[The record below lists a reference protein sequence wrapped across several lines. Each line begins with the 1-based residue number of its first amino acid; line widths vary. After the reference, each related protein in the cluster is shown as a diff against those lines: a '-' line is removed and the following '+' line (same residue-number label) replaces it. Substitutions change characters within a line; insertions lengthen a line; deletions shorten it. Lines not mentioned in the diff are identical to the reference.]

1 MINKNFK
8 RIFNKYSNI
17 FKFIFYLKYLFLI
30 FFISLLTYLIV
41 PKFFNFSEKQF
52 YIKKHIEKNYDLT
65 IKNIEKIQYNILPL
79 PNLEIKNASLNF
91 LNDDL
96 EIEAKT
102 IYIFPNILKIYNFK
116 NFKSNKINFINSDI
130 KIKTKY
136 ISSFYKKIVSQKN
149 KINFDKTTIQ
159 ILDDDKLVL
168 SLNDLNYSNYGFKKN
183 LVYGKVFKKNLRIK
197 VTEKLDKISFK
208 LINTGIFGEIVYLD
222 NTINKF
228 KLGRFKGK
236 ILNSNIKFNFSI
248 DEKELIIQDYIFR
261 NKDLSYDS
269 NGKIIFSPFFS
280 INLKSKIKDINKDLF
295 YKIDFITLLKNK
307 DFLKRLNIKQ
317 EVVYSSKR
325 FSKNFVKNLNAK
337 IDLAYGRIAINK
349 TILLDIGEIN
359 CNSEMN
365 LIDEDSILIIRCQI
379 SSEDEKNFLRSFS
392 TNYNG
397 KNEALNLEIKANL
410 NLIQKKIN
418 FLTVTNNTYQAS
430 EEDLKLFKEIFEI
443 TFLKDNLLDIFN
455 TRKINNFLENIL

>member
-30 FFISLLTYLIV
+30 FFISLLTYLVV

-52 YIKKHIEKNYDLT
+52 YLKKHLEQNYDLK
-65 IKNIEKIQYNILPL
+65 IKNIEKIQYNIFPV

-96 EIEAKT
+96 EIEAKKV
-102 IYIFPNILKIYNFK
+102 YIFPNILKIYNFE
-116 NFKSNKINFINSDI
+116 NFKSNKINFINCDI

-149 KINFDKTTIQ
+149 KINFHKTTIQ
-159 ILDDDKLVL
+159 LLDDTKPVL
-168 SLNDLNYSNYGFKKN
+168 SLTNLNYSNYGHKKN
-183 LVYGKVFKKNLRIK
+183 LVHGKVFNKNFRIK
-197 VTEKLDKISFK
+197 VSEKLDNINFK
-208 LINTGIFGEIVYLD
+208 LINTGIFGEIVYLG
-222 NTINKF
+222 NTVNKV
-228 KLGRFKGK
+228 KLGKFKGK

-280 INLKSKIKDINKDLF
+280 IDLKSKIKDINKDLF
-295 YKIDFITLLKNK
+295 YKINFKKLFKNK
-307 DFLKRLNIKQ
+307 DFLKRLNINQ

-325 FSKNFVKNLNAK
+325 FSRNFVRNLNAK
-337 IDLAYGRIAINK
+337 IDLAYGRIVINK
-349 TILLDIGEIN
+349 TILLDKGEIN

-365 LIDEDSILIIRCQI
+365 LIDEDSILILKCQI
-379 SSEDEKNFLRSFS
+379 TSEDEKNFLRSFLK
-392 TNYNG
+392 NYNG

-418 FLTVTNNTYQAS
+418 FLIVTNNTYQAS
-430 EEDLKLFKEIFEI
+430 EEDLKFFKEIFEI
-443 TFLKDNLLDIFN
+443 TFLEDNLLDIFN
-455 TRKINNFLENIL
+455 TKKINNFLENIL

>member
-1 MINKNFK
+1 MIN
-8 RIFNKYSNI
+8 
-17 FKFIFYLKYLFLI
+17 FL
-30 FFISLLTYLIV
+30 
-41 PKFFNFSEKQF
+41 
-52 YIKKHIEKNYDLT
+52 
-65 IKNIEKIQYNILPL
+65 
-79 PNLEIKNASLNF
+79 
-91 LNDDL
+91 
-96 EIEAKT
+96 
-102 IYIFPNILKIYNFK
+102 
-116 NFKSNKINFINSDI
+116 
-130 KIKTKY
+130 
-136 ISSFYKKIVSQKN
+136 
-149 KINFDKTTIQ
+149 
-159 ILDDDKLVL
+159 
-168 SLNDLNYSNYGFKKN
+168 
-183 LVYGKVFKKNLRIK
+183 KKNLRIK

-222 NTINKF
+222 NTINKI

-236 ILNSNIKFNFSI
+236 ILNSYIKFNFSI

-307 DFLKRLNIKQ
+307 DFLKRLNINQ

-365 LIDEDSILIIRCQI
+365 LIDEDSILILRCQI
-379 SSEDEKNFLRSFS
+379 SSEDERNFLRSFL

-397 KNEALNLEIKANL
+397 KNEALNLEIKINL

-418 FLTVTNNTYQAS
+418 FLTVTNNTYQAY
-430 EEDLKLFKEIFEI
+430 EEDPKLFKEIFEI

>member
-116 NFKSNKINFINSDI
+116 NFKSDKINFINSDI

-269 NGKIIFSPFFS
+269 NGKIIFSPFLS
-280 INLKSKIKDINKDLF
+280 INLKSNIKEINKDLF
-295 YKIDFITLLKNK
+295 YKIDFRTLLKNK
-307 DFLKRLNIKQ
+307 DFLKRLNINQ